1 MKREIELLAPGGD
14 IDSIKAAILAGADAV
29 YCGLDRF
36 NARNRAENITFENL
50 NGIIR
55 LAHKHRCEIF
65 LTVNIIIVESEIPA
79 LLTMLNRLVNTRID
93 GIIVQDLGLLYLLSK
108 YFPTLR
114 VHASTQLTTH
124 NPGQIKFLHHL
135 GVTRTNLSRELNL
148 DEIKK
153 LSSVAHES
161 GMLTEV
167 FVHGSNCISFSG
179 LCYMSSLHGGN
190 SGNRG
195 RCSQPCRDQ
204 YLTTAEGRDFPLNIK
219 DNSAYSDLGALHD
232 AGVDSIKIEGRI
244 KKYHY
249 VHTVVDAWRKQLQQ
263 FYEQGTTSIDDGD
276 LRKVFNRDFSNS
288 FLQSSI
294 GRETFIDNPRDNSAL
309 HRSRQGGV
317 STTDSL
323 TVAKRELYELKTEI
337 IINVREGIEG
347 LSIEQAP
354 LRITASGSAGTPLGL
369 LIETPEEA
377 FTISSDTNLTQLI
390 DATGG
395 KGLHNDEGKKSLP
408 HIDHQFL
415 LKRLR
420 PINETEYFIDDLNLD
435 KLQDGLTL
443 PFRSLTKIKIEI
455 LFVLNGSRERVSPVE
470 MPALKRSGEEIKHS
484 LSLLISSR
492 DDLDLSVD
500 GVAEIYFQLPSSTQD
515 SSAELIE
522 LFNDSPQL
530 VPWFPAVLI
539 GEEYHAAVE
548 FLHQLKPKKIVTN
561 NSGVAYEAYQRGI
574 PWVAGPYMNLVNSF
588 SLLCLKENF
597 NCSGAFVSNELNR
610 EQIKRIKKP
619 AGFDLYYSMSH
630 PIVLMTSRVCMFHP
644 VTGCEKNIVDD
655 KCIQRCDKS
664 SSITNLKQ
672 VSFIIDKAKGGY
684 HSVYNEYDFL
694 NTDIVKDIPNTFS
707 SFLIDLRDIKTN
719 TRVEIEK
726 PDIVRLFMQH
736 LNGDS
741 KATEQL
747 NQGIS
752 PSTQTQYR
760 QGI

>member
-1 MKREIELLAPGGD
+1 
-14 IDSIKAAILAGADAV
+14 
-29 YCGLDRF
+29 
-36 NARNRAENITFENL
+36 
-50 NGIIR
+50 
-55 LAHKHRCEIF
+55 
-65 LTVNIIIVESEIPA
+65 
-79 LLTMLNRLVNTRID
+79 
-93 GIIVQDLGLLYLLSK
+93 
-108 YFPTLR
+108 
-114 VHASTQLTTH
+114 
-124 NPGQIKFLHHL
+124 
-135 GVTRTNLSRELNL
+135 
-148 DEIKK
+148 
-153 LSSVAHES
+153 
-161 GMLTEV
+161 
-167 FVHGSNCISFSG
+167 
-179 LCYMSSLHGGN
+179 
-190 SGNRG
+190 
-195 RCSQPCRDQ
+195 
-204 YLTTAEGRDFPLNIK
+204 
-219 DNSAYSDLGALHD
+219 
-232 AGVDSIKIEGRI
+232 
-244 KKYHY
+244 
-249 VHTVVDAWRKQLQQ
+249 
-263 FYEQGTTSIDDGD
+263 
-276 LRKVFNRDFSNS
+276 
-288 FLQSSI
+288 
-294 GRETFIDNPRDNSAL
+294 
-309 HRSRQGGV
+309 
-317 STTDSL
+317 
-323 TVAKRELYELKTEI
+323 
-337 IINVREGIEG
+337 
-347 LSIEQAP
+347 
-354 LRITASGSAGTPLGL
+354 
-369 LIETPEEA
+369 
-377 FTISSDTNLTQLI
+377 
-390 DATGG
+390 
-395 KGLHNDEGKKSLP
+395 
-408 HIDHQFL
+408 
-415 LKRLR
+415 
-420 PINETEYFIDDLNLD
+420 
-435 KLQDGLTL
+435 
-443 PFRSLTKIKIEI
+443 
-455 LFVLNGSRERVSPVE
+455 

-694 NTDIVKDIPNTFS
+694 NTDIVKDMPNTFS